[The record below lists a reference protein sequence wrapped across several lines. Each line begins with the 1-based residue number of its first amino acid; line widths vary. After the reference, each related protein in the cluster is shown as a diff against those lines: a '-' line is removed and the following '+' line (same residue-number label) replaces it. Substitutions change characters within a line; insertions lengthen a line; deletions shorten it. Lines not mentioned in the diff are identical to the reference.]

1 MLSLAPAR
9 FVSMYFLS
17 TYAFLDHFLLVRILA
32 PKSFARPSLPFF
44 HHVLIRKFT
53 FLPVRYFANMSFR
66 GSRRKRPRSESSQ
79 FFERSTN
86 SPGGAAP
93 SSSSSSAFQ
102 TVSPAAR
109 PPRSSFAVSR
119 VPRTPVASGLNNHGT
134 SSAPRVQRASTY
146 TDSDNYEESAEEIRA
161 RENDDAINEVIMAV
175 DMQKCGTIG
184 CAYYTAREQALH
196 LIEDSRMG
204 GIDIVETMKL
214 AIDPT
219 VILISTKA
227 EEALDDLLTKS
238 ARNDDDLGMYLVITR
253 YNN

>member
-1 MLSLAPAR
+1 M
-9 FVSMYFLS
+9 
-17 TYAFLDHFLLVRILA
+17 
-32 PKSFARPSLPFF
+32 
-44 HHVLIRKFT
+44 
-53 FLPVRYFANMSFR
+53 
-66 GSRRKRPRSESSQ
+66 
-79 FFERSTN
+79 
-86 SPGGAAP
+86 
-93 SSSSSSAFQ
+93 
-102 TVSPAAR
+102 
-109 PPRSSFAVSR
+109 
-119 VPRTPVASGLNNHGT
+119 
-134 SSAPRVQRASTY
+134 QRASTY
-146 TDSDNYEESAEEIRA
+146 TNSDNYEESAEEIRA

-238 ARNDDDLGMYLVITR
+238 ARNDDDLGTYLLIAGC
-253 YNN
+253 NS